1 MLKTVNIK
9 TSNLEAN
16 GANATWLSND
26 KANIKTIVDGDA
38 LAKEIEKEGNLL
50 LKEGYQIISIMPI
63 TSQKIESHSL
73 SATFT
78 SSVVITAIKIN
89 WLNQ

>member
-1 MLKTVNIK
+1 MLKTVNIR

-38 LAKEIEKEGNLL
+38 LAKEIEKEGNHL

-89 WLNQ
+89 

>member
-89 WLNQ
+89 

>member
-16 GANATWLSND
+16 GANASWLSND

-89 WLNQ
+89 

>member
-1 MLKTVNIK
+1 MLKTVNIR

-89 WLNQ
+89 

>member
-50 LKEGYQIISIMPI
+50 LKKGYQIISIMPI

-89 WLNQ
+89 

>member
-1 MLKTVNIK
+1 MLKTVNIR

-63 TSQKIESHSL
+63 TSQKIESQSL

-89 WLNQ
+89 